1 MLSSPAWSQGYLGE
15 RLILR
20 LQGSGSFNLSQ
31 VLVGQQVRVQGA
43 PALGAEFVFS
53 RRLSLQS
60 SLAPYRIQ
68 TFYQY
73 EGNSGLL
80 GLQGQTLDLSLKF
93 YSYLRRGNLAPV
105 GPYQAFSLITL
116 RQVANDPERNHSPD
130 DRAALGIY
138 YDLALAFSLGNQW
151 IIQDRLAIDL
161 SLQAGWP
168 LNWQRGMVGTD
179 REKFLLDLMASRMR
193 RFLLLNAQIGIGL
206 LIPNG

>member
-1 MLSSPAWSQGYLGE
+1 M
-15 RLILR
+15 
-20 LQGSGSFNLSQ
+20 
-31 VLVGQQVRVQGA
+31 
-43 PALGAEFVFS
+43 
-53 RRLSLQS
+53 
-60 SLAPYRIQ
+60 
-68 TFYQY
+68 
-73 EGNSGLL
+73 
-80 GLQGQTLDLSLKF
+80 
-93 YSYLRRGNLAPV
+93 

-116 RQVANDPERNHSPD
+116 RQVANDPERNLSPD